1 MQTFVFSGHKVF
13 GPTGIGAVYAKP
25 ELLESMPV
33 WEGGGNMIQDVTF
46 EQVVY
51 QPAPNKF
58 EAGTGNIADAV
69 GLGAALEYVESLG
82 IHNIARYEHDLP
94 EYGQNALS
102 SVRFT
107 LDRNC
112 TSQSQCNVLY
122 LTRLFNRT
130 SR

>member
-1 MQTFVFSGHKVF
+1 M
-13 GPTGIGAVYAKP
+13 A
-25 ELLESMPV
+25 
-33 WEGGGNMIQDVTF
+33 DVC
-46 EQVVY
+46 
-51 QPAPNKF
+51 
-58 EAGTGNIADAV
+58 V

-82 IHNIARYEHDLP
+82 IHNIARYEHDLL

-102 SVRFT
+102 SVSGFT
-107 LDRNC
+107 LDRNR